1 MCTLLH
7 FGLRLVVACHAC
19 QHLARE
25 IVDCC
30 LARKAAFAVCPCCPK
45 DPDGSI
51 QAAATAMGVD
61 FSAAM
66 ILAEMGRVAP
76 RCRVALRMFDSQISP
91 HNRIL
96 FGRLGPSDG
105 DRFDPPRSA
114 QARQRAAGL
123 AMFGSAGP
131 WHRRNYAGWP
141 GRRARDSRRLPK
153 RCRGK
158 AATCICGL
166 LSFKRTYVPQGRL
179 DLTRCLRKELML
191 THTGQL
197 HPATWLERVLLSG
210 SKVTFVV
217 RCSMRSCS

>member
-1 MCTLLH
+1 M
-7 FGLRLVVACHAC
+7 
-19 QHLARE
+19 
-25 IVDCC
+25 DCC